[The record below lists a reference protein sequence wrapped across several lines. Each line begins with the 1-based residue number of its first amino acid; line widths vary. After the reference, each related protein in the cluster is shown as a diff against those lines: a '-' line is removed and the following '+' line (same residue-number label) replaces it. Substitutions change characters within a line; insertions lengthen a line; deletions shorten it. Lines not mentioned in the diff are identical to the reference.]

1 MTPKGYKMPNQ
12 PQPPPKQTLTL
23 KWAHGFRSFDTSGN
37 LKYLNNG
44 EKFVFTTA
52 GVGVVQD
59 PKANVQTFFNEH
71 KEDIVSMSYNKKH
84 NVVATGQMAAKDLN
98 EEASNKK
105 LASNTKDAAKLKV
118 QPKEGKYVDIMIW
131 DPDTCKR
138 VKTMPKVL
146 RRAVRQLLFSP
157 DGELLLGVG

>member
-1 MTPKGYKMPNQ
+1 
-12 PQPPPKQTLTL
+12 
-23 KWAHGFRSFDTSGN
+23 
-37 LKYLNNG
+37 
-44 EKFVFTTA
+44 
-52 GVGVVQD
+52 
-59 PKANVQTFFNEH
+59 
-71 KEDIVSMSYNKKH
+71 
-84 NVVATGQMAAKDLN
+84 MAAKDLN